1 MTPSYRR
8 YWLAESVPALR
19 AQERLES
26 GGVSLEDI
34 EQVAMTAFGDEEL
47 ALRLKVEK
55 MKAMN
60 RQRNLRGE

>member
-1 MTPSYRR
+1 M
-8 YWLAESVPALR
+8 AESVPALR

-34 EQVAMTAFGDEEL
+34 VDVAMTAFGDEEL
-47 ALRLKVEK
+47 ALQLKVEK

-60 RQRNLRGE
+60 RQRVNNS

>member
-1 MTPSYRR
+1 MTPAYRR
-8 YWLAESVPALR
+8 YWLAESVSALR
-19 AQERLES
+19 AQDRLES

-34 EQVAMTAFGDEEL
+34 VDVAMTAFGDMEL
-47 ALRLKVEK
+47 ALQLKVEK